1 MPVSSDVCVVF
12 LLARFGGVFTV
23 KNVKS
28 ISDRALIYHKPLSS
42 VQDINFDGSKRPQKL
57 AKNRLQPRDADNATR
72 RSTLAIRL
80 FLKEFCLEFV
90 NAAYNTL
97 MRVVKDNLERQRA
110 QKNDETYYLWA
121 IR

>member
-1 MPVSSDVCVVF
+1 M
-12 LLARFGGVFTV
+12 